1 MVLNVVSEVDEVL
14 NIFQVKE
21 KKHESFITRAVASLY
36 YQLRILFE
44 YRMAIAI
51 DIIDIT
57 ISVLIYYFVS
67 FLISKQALSSL
78 GYSPDYLAFAV
89 LGISLSRYLW
99 SSISRLAH
107 KLSHEISE
115 GTLESLVVADVDNL
129 KSWLVGQIMYGFS
142 WSSFWFV
149 GAIIIGMILGAG
161 ISTNLLAWFQA
172 IFILLLTIVVH
183 SGIGVIAAGM
193 YIKHKELETMLFFL
207 SVAMEF
213 LGGVLYPI
221 SLLYNIA
228 PLYYI
233 SLSLPFTH
241 GLELFRRTL
250 MDELPLL
257 HPKMIFHMVFLIA
270 FLPLVY
276 LGFKVFNKY
285 LEIAKKEGILAAY

>member
-1 MVLNVVSEVDEVL
+1 MSELVNEVDDALRVFKARE
-14 NIFQVKE
+14 I
-21 KKHESFITRAVASLY
+21 KHESFITRAIASLY

-44 YRMAIAI
+44 YKMAIAI
-51 DIIDIT
+51 DIIDIA

-67 FLISKQALSSL
+67 FLISRQALSSL

-115 GTLESLVVADVDNL
+115 GTLESLVVADTDNL
-129 KSWLVGQIMYGFS
+129 RSWLIGQILYGFS
-142 WSSFWFV
+142 WSSFWFI
-149 GAIIIGMILGAG
+149 GTLAIGMALGAG
-161 ISTNLLAWFQA
+161 ISKNPLVWLQA
-172 IFILLLTIVVH
+172 AFILLLTIVVH

-193 YIKHKELETMLFFL
+193 YIKHKELETMLFFM

-221 SLLYNIA
+221 SLLYGIK
-228 PLYYI
+228 PLYYLSI
-233 SLSLPFTH
+233 SLPFTH

-250 MDELPLL
+250 MDELPLS
-257 HPKMIFHMVFLIA
+257 HPKMIFHMTFLVA
-270 FLPLVY
+270 FIPIIY
-276 LGFKVFNKY
+276 ISFKIFNKY